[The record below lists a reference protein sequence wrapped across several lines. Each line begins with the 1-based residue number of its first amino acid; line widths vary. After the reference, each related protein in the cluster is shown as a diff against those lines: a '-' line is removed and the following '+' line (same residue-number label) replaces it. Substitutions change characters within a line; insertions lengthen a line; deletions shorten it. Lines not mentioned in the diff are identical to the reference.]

1 MVDTA
6 RLVKTYIKMRDAKE
20 EIAARHKEELA
31 ELSTNMHK
39 IEVALLE
46 AAIEQHVDGFKTE
59 FGTASLVESMKVSC
73 SDWAVFTDF
82 LKDKD
87 PLDFMEKKLRTSAI
101 KEYMDASEGQLPP
114 GVSVFKENTIRV
126 TRPRAK

>member
-1 MVDTA
+1 MDTA
-6 RLVKTYIKMRDAKE
+6 RLVKVYIKMRDAKE
-20 EIAARHKEELA
+20 EIAKRHKEELA
-31 ELSTNMHK
+31 DIVSKMDRIETELLK
-39 IEVALLE
+39 AAL
-46 AAIEQHVDGFKTE
+46 EQNVDGFKTE
-59 FGTASLVESMKVSC
+59 FGTASLVESLKCSC
-73 SDWAVFTDF
+73 SDWAAFTDF

-101 KEYMDASEGQLPP
+101 KEYMEASEGQLPP